1 MRIRGAIMRGPGTPG
16 KHNKWEVVDLEL
28 DEPKAGE
35 VLVEMKAAGLC
46 HSDQHVATGDNVVD
60 VYPNLAG
67 HEGAGIVRKVGEGV
81 LGLEVGDHV
90 LTAFVPACGRCR
102 FCARGQQNLCDRGAI
117 LLQGPEMD
125 GTYRLHTTDGAP
137 VSKYARLGTFSDW
150 QVYHQDSLIK
160 IDKDIPFEVGCL
172 VSCGVQTGFG
182 SAITVGGIRNGD
194 VVVIVGTGG
203 VGMNAVQGA
212 REAGAAHVMAVDLQ
226 ESKRKWALD
235 FGATESYS
243 TTDEAWPR
251 ISELTNGQGA
261 DVIVLCPS
269 LLKNTIIG
277 DAFSK
282 IRKGGKVVVVSQ
294 SSRDDDSPMTGFSA
308 NAAAMQ
314 QKTIAGGIF
323 GGESPR
329 DAMPNLLNLYRAG
342 RLKIDELITKTYSLD
357 EINEAVEDMY
367 AGKNIRGV
375 IKFGD

>member
-1 MRIRGAIMRGPGTPG
+1 MRIRGAIIREPGT
-16 KHNKWEVVDLEL
+16 HEARSKWEVVDLEL
-28 DEPKAGE
+28 DEPKTGE

-46 HSDQHVATGDNVVD
+46 HSDQHVATGDNIID

-67 HEGAGIVRKVGEGV
+67 HEGAGIVRQVGEGV
-81 LGLEVGDHV
+81 TDFEVGDHV
-90 LTAFVPACGRCR
+90 LTTFMPACGRCR

-125 GTYRLHTTDGAP
+125 GTYRVHTTDGAP
-137 VSKYARLGTFSDW
+137 VSKYARLGTFSTA

-182 SAITVGGIRNGD
+182 SAVTLGDIRNGD
-194 VVVIVGTGG
+194 VVVILGTGG

-212 REAGAAHVMAVDLQ
+212 REAGAAHVIAIDVK
-226 ESKRKWALD
+226 ESKRAWALD
-235 FGATESYS
+235 FGATESYA

-251 ISELTNGQGA
+251 ISQLTNGQGA

-269 LLKNTIIG
+269 LLDNLIVG
-277 DAFSK
+277 DAFTK

-294 SSRDDDSPMTGFSA
+294 SSRHDDTPMVGFRA
-308 NAAAMQ
+308 NDAAMQ
-314 QKTIAGGIF
+314 QKTIIGGIF
-323 GGESPR
+323 GGQSPR
-329 DAMPNLLNLYRAG
+329 DAMPNLINLYRVG
-342 RLKIDELITKTYSLD
+342 RLKIDELITKRYSLD
-357 EINEAVEDMY
+357 EIEQAVEDMY

-375 IKFGD
+375 ITF